1 MSGRASESA
10 RRDDGVSSTER
21 DAGVLGSASMKRH
34 TGDQPAASGR
44 RHSENKP
51 LQKTKIELE

>member
-10 RRDDGVSSTER
+10 RRDERVSSTER
-21 DAGVLGSASMKRH
+21 DAGVTGSKSLKRH
-34 TGDQPAASGR
+34 PGDQPAASGR
-44 RHSENKP
+44 RRSENQP